1 MGFLRALG
9 SKKKSDRRNKQH
21 WQAANCE
28 PKATSI
34 ELRRQ
39 RENNTQKAALMATGS
54 RSGGGSRRAKQ
65 EGACGSK
72 RYYDYDY
79 VYYVVIRLSAIFTSF
94 FPLFL
99 LLKFAS
105 SCSPFPCSPFSCRYS
120 APPATCPTCAICCSG
135 PASSGVVNS
144 TLLVRRHFRLA
155 LAYDT

>member
-1 MGFLRALG
+1 MRGQAYRTMGFLSALG

-21 WQAANCE
+21 WQTANCE

-34 ELRRQ
+34 ERRRQ

-54 RSGGGSRRAKQ
+54 GRGARRRAKQ
-65 EGACGSK
+65 EEACGSK

-105 SCSPFPCSPFSCRYS
+105 SFSCRHS
-120 APPATCPTCAICCSG
+120 APPATCLTCAICCYE

>member
-54 RSGGGSRRAKQ
+54 RSGGGGRRRAKQ

-105 SCSPFPCSPFSCRYS
+105 SCFPFSCRYS
-120 APPATCPTCAICCSG
+120 APPATCLTCAIFCSG